1 MKIDVT
7 NPLLDLD
14 DRPIV
19 LDSTESATPG
29 PLTARRAIINAL
41 MLADPKLDGTEKLGR
56 YLLAALI
63 NKKDEVDLTNEQ
75 VTLIKAEVARCYGP
89 LVVGRIYELVDP
101 ACVRLDE

>member
-7 NPLLDLD
+7 NPLLGLD
-14 DRPIV
+14 DKPLIP
-19 LDSTESATPG
+19 DNSDPEKSG
-29 PLTARRAIINAL
+29 PLTARQAIINAL
-41 MLADPKLDGTEKLGR
+41 MLADPKLEGTEKLGR
-56 YLLAALI
+56 YLLATLI

-101 ACVRLDE
+101 ACVRSEE